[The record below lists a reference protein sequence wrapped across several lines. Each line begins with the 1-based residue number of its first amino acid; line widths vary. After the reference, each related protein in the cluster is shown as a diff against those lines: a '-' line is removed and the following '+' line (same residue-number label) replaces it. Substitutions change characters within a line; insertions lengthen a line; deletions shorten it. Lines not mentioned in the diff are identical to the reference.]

1 MAEKAKNI
9 PIKARVIVEVVGKPK
24 EHVEKTMKGFIEK
37 IKSDPRMEILNEEIA
52 PVKEE
57 EEFFGTFAELEMKF
71 KDMFILG
78 NFCFDYMP
86 SSIEVIEPEE
96 FKISN
101 RDIAAVFNDL
111 QGKLHKV
118 DMIAKQANI
127 QNKNLKANMHGLLKN
142 FLNVLLR
149 AKPMNCKKLCNFVGT
164 DEKTLQPLL
173 DGMVR
178 DNFLKKEGEEYSL
191 K

>member
-1 MAEKAKNI
+1 MAEKIKDV
-9 PIKARVIVEVVGKPK
+9 PIKARVIVEIVGKPK
-24 EHVEKTMKGFIEK
+24 EHVEKAMNEYVGK
-37 IKSDPRMEILNEEIA
+37 IKKDPRMKILEEDIA

-57 EEFFGTFAELEMKF
+57 GEYFGTFAEIVMDF

-96 FKISN
+96 IKLTN

-111 QGKLHKV
+111 QGKLHRV
-118 DMIAKQANI
+118 DMVAKQANM
-127 QNKNLKANMHGLLKN
+127 QNRNLKTNMHGLLKN
-142 FLNVLLR
+142 FLGVLLKI
-149 AKPMNCKKLCNFVGT
+149 KPMNCEKLCIFVGT
-164 DEKTLQPLL
+164 DEKTLKPLL
-173 DGMVR
+173 EGMVR